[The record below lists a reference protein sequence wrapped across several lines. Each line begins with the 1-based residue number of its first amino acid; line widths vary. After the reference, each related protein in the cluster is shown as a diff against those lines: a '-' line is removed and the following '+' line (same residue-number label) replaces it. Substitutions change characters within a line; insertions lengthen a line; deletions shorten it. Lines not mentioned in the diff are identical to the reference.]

1 MMEEGIIKLTNALY
15 KVTSLFPKEE
25 PLKFAIRK
33 EGLDILFYSLLMKGR
48 SFSVLQK
55 EKDSFSEKASGKI
68 DLLKTYFGIAR
79 EQEWINERNF
89 DILENEYEEL
99 RKSFEIIRPK
109 ESIKKPVISERPIEI
124 KKEVEEVVEKVTKK
138 EEVALE
144 RVEPKSETKE
154 IKHINYEDLT
164 SIQLRVLEILQNKG
178 ILKSNQISEHFPT
191 TNPRTIRRELKGL
204 KEMKIINSIGGGK
217 TTVYKINEM
226 Y

>member
-33 EGLDILFYSLLMKGR
+33 EGLDILFYSLLLKGR
-48 SFSVLQK
+48 SFSVSQK
-55 EKDSFSEKASGKI
+55 ERESFFEKASGKM

-89 DILENEYEEL
+89 DILENEYSEL
-99 RKSFEIIRPK
+99 RKSFEIMKPK
-109 ESIKKPVISERPIEI
+109 EIVVKKQIVAEKPVEI
-124 KKEVEEVVEKVTKK
+124 KKEEPMVVK
-138 EEVALE
+138 EEVRQEKTEA
-144 RVEPKSETKE
+144 KE
-154 IKHINYEDLT
+154 IKHLNYEDLT
-164 SIQLRVLEILQNKG
+164 SIQLRMLEILQNKG
-178 ILKSNQISEHFPT
+178 VLKSNQISEHFPE

-204 KEMKIINSIGGGK
+204 KEMKIINSMGGGK
-217 TTVYKINEM
+217 TTVYRINEM